1 MEGEGKVFLP
11 WNFLLL
17 IPRPKNIWSGI
28 LMTKKLA
35 FERCTAFSFV
45 VGRLTKKL
53 RNENQMKWKSKR
65 ERDNSDFR
73 SSATLFMN
81 WRFRN
86 LASNVSV
93 EKKIS
98 TQRIYY
104 KLVLCFSSFSVIN
117 TSPIVL
123 RKKLVGK
130 PENSATIFI
139 LLINLIS
146 RGIRY

>member
-1 MEGEGKVFLP
+1 MK
-11 WNFLLL
+11 NFE
-17 IPRPKNIWSGI
+17 
-28 LMTKKLA
+28 T
-35 FERCTAFSFV
+35 
-45 VGRLTKKL
+45 
-53 RNENQMKWKSKR
+53 QMLGCV
-65 ERDNSDFR
+65 
-73 SSATLFMN
+73 ATLFMN

-146 RGIRY
+146 RDIRY

>member
-1 MEGEGKVFLP
+1 
-11 WNFLLL
+11 
-17 IPRPKNIWSGI
+17 
-28 LMTKKLA
+28 MTKKLA

-53 RNENQMKWKSKR
+53 RNENQIKWKSKR
-65 ERDNSDFR
+65 ERDNSEFGQMKNFETQMLGCV
-73 SSATLFMN
+73 ATLFMN

-139 LLINLIS
+139 VLINLIS
-146 RGIRY
+146 RGTRY

>member
-1 MEGEGKVFLP
+1 MK
-11 WNFLLL
+11 NFE
-17 IPRPKNIWSGI
+17 
-28 LMTKKLA
+28 T
-35 FERCTAFSFV
+35 
-45 VGRLTKKL
+45 
-53 RNENQMKWKSKR
+53 QMLGCV
-65 ERDNSDFR
+65 
-73 SSATLFMN
+73 ATLFMN

-98 TQRIYY
+98 TQ
-104 KLVLCFSSFSVIN
+104 LIN

-146 RGIRY
+146 RDIRLWQQVV